1 MQTTLVSRAP
11 RLPVIGMLIACVLPG
26 LAAQE
31 PAAPTL
37 QTRWAAEALAASIP
51 LPEYPRPQ
59 LQRERWVNLNGPWD
73 LAVTDSGAPSPDAY
87 QSRILVPFPVESQL
101 SGVRRAVRPTERVW
115 YRRSFDVPRRPAG
128 ERWLLHFG
136 AVDWEA
142 RVWVNGRLVGE
153 HRGGY
158 DPFAFDVTD
167 QLLPAGS
174 QEIVVSV
181 WDPTDEGDQP
191 RGKQVLRPH
200 GIWYTAVTGI
210 WQTVWL
216 EPVPATYVRG
226 LRLVPDASAGTITVV
241 ADVAGV
247 AADERVDVVVESRGR
262 TVAVAQGPPGHPIA
276 VKIAQPR
283 LWSPDDPFLYDVDV
297 RLSTG
302 DRVRS
307 YAGLRGIALQPDASG
322 YQRLVLNDRPLF
334 QLGLL
339 DQGWWPDGLYTAPTD
354 AALASD
360 IEVTK
365 RLGFN
370 TIRKH
375 VKVEPARWYYHADR
389 LGVLVWQDM
398 PSGDNATP
406 ASQAAFA
413 RELERVVSALANHP
427 SIVMWVPFNEGWGQ
441 HATDTTVAAIR
452 ALDTTR
458 LVNNAS
464 GWTDKGV
471 GDVHDVH
478 HYPGPGMPEPAS
490 ARAAVLGEFGGLGL
504 PLAGHTWVEEGNWG
518 YRGFGDRD
526 SLVAAYRGLLTRLRP
541 LIGEGLAAAIYTQ
554 TTDVEVEVNGIMT
567 YDRAVVKLPDGIAA
581 NHARLYARPPEVVT
595 VVPTSRDQAQMW
607 QYRMSA
613 PSAGW
618 QTGTDGNEGW
628 SEGVGGFGT
637 DSTPGAHVGTP
648 WSTPEIWIR
657 RTFRFE
663 GADRWRLWLRIHH
676 DEDAEVWI
684 NGERAAAL
692 PGYTTG
698 YVLVPTE
705 PAARA
710 ALRDGENV
718 LAIHVRQTRGGQYV
732 DAGLVEVRERDG
744 GSR

>member
-1 MQTTLVSRAP
+1 MRGKKACDRPIQ
-11 RLPVIGMLIACVLPG
+11 RLLPFVTVLSGVPAG
-26 LAAQE
+26 IEAQE
-31 PAAPTL
+31 PPAGPSL
-37 QTRWAAEALAASIP
+37 RTRWAAEAAATTTP

-59 LQRERWVNLNGPWD
+59 LVRDRWINLNGRWD
-73 LAVTDSGAPSPDAY
+73 LAITDSGAPAPDAY
-87 QSRILVPFPVESQL
+87 PDRILVPFPVESQL
-101 SGVRRAVRPTERVW
+101 SGVTRAVRPTERVW
-115 YRRSFDVPRRPAG
+115 YRRSFDLPERRAG

-142 RVWVNGRLVGE
+142 RVWVNGRLAGE

-158 DPFAFDVTD
+158 DPFSLDITD
-167 QLLPAGS
+167 HLRPDGA
-174 QEIVVSV
+174 QEIVVAV
-181 WDPTDEGDQP
+181 WDPTDEGSQP

-216 EPVPATYVRG
+216 EPVPAVRVRG
-226 LRLVPDASAGTITVV
+226 LRLVADAAGAVTVT
-241 ADVAGV
+241 ADVAGET
-247 AADERVDVVVESRGR
+247 ARERITVVVASRGR
-262 TVAVAQGPPGHPIA
+262 TVARAEGSADGPVTLRVPDP
-276 VKIAQPR
+276 QP
-283 LWSPDDPFLYDVDV
+283 WSPDDPFLYDVEV
-297 RLSTG
+297 GLASG

-307 YAGLRGIALQPDASG
+307 YAGLRSVALLRDADG
-322 YQRLVLNDRPLF
+322 YERLALNGRPLF
-334 QLGLL
+334 QFGLL

-398 PSGDNATP
+398 PSGDNETP

-413 RELERVVSALANHP
+413 GELERVVSALANHP

-441 HATDTTVAAIR
+441 HATAATVGAVH
-452 ALDTTR
+452 ALDPTR

-464 GWTDKGV
+464 GWTDEGV

-478 HYPGPGMPEPAS
+478 HYPGPGMPDPTPG
-490 ARAAVLGEFGGLGL
+490 RAAVLGEFGGLGL
-504 PLAGHTWVEEGNWG
+504 PLAGHTWVIEGNWG

-526 SLVAAYRGLLTRLRP
+526 SLVAAYRGLLARLRP
-541 LIGEGLAAAIYTQ
+541 LIGAGLAAAIYTQ

-567 YDRAVVKLPDGIAA
+567 YDRTVVKLPDDIAA
-581 NHARLYARPPEVVT
+581 DHARLYAPPPAVST
-595 VVPTSRDQAQMW
+595 VVPTSVDDAQVW
-607 QYRMSA
+607 EYRTTA
-613 PSAGW
+613 PGAGW
-618 QTGTDGNEGW
+618 QRRADGTAEWREGP
-628 SEGVGGFGT
+628 GGFGT
-637 DSTPGAHVGTP
+637 DGTPGARVRTT
-648 WSTPEIWIR
+648 WDTPEIWIR
-657 RTFRFE
+657 RTFRWD

-692 PGYTTG
+692 TGYTTG
-698 YVLVPTE
+698 YVLVPIM

-732 DAGLVEVRERDG
+732 DAGLVELRERDA
-744 GSR
+744 R

>member
-1 MQTTLVSRAP
+1 MRTTIASRTP
-11 RLPVIGMLIACVLPG
+11 GPPLIGLLIACGLPG

-37 QTRWAAEALAASIP
+37 RTRWAAEALAAPIP

-59 LQRERWVNLNGPWD
+59 LQRERWINLNGRWD
-73 LAVTDSGAPSPDAY
+73 LAVTDSGAPAPTSYPD
-87 QSRILVPFPVESQL
+87 RILVPFPVESQL
-101 SGVRRAVRPTERVW
+101 SGVRRAVRPTDRVW
-115 YRRSFDVPRRPAG
+115 YRRSFDLPERRPG

-142 RVWVNGRLVGE
+142 RVWVNGRFAGE

-158 DPFAFDVTD
+158 DPFSFDVTD
-167 QLLPAGS
+167 HLRPGGS
-174 QEIVVSV
+174 QEIVVAA
-181 WDPTDEGDQP
+181 WDPTDEGSQP

-200 GIWYTAVTGI
+200 GIWYTAVTGM

-216 EPVPATYVRG
+216 EPVPAAYVSG
-226 LRLVPDASAGTITVV
+226 LRLVPDVAAGTVTVL
-241 ADVAGV
+241 ADVVGA
-247 AADERVDVVVESRGR
+247 AADERVDVVIETRGR
-262 TVAVAQGPPGHPIA
+262 TAATARGRPGQPIA
-276 VKIAQPR
+276 VTLAEPR
-283 LWSPDDPFLYDVDV
+283 LWSPDDPFLYDVGV
-297 RLSTG
+297 RLSSG
-302 DRVRS
+302 DAVRS
-307 YAGLRGIALQPDASG
+307 YVGLRSIALAPDASG
-322 YQRLVLNDRPLF
+322 HQRLALNGKPLF
-334 QLGLL
+334 QYGLL

-370 TIRKH
+370 AIRKH

-398 PSGDNATP
+398 PSGNNETP
-406 ASQAAFA
+406 ASRAAFA
-413 RELERVVSALANHP
+413 GELERVVTALANHP

-441 HATDTTVAAIR
+441 HATDTVVDAIR
-452 ALDTTR
+452 ALDATR

-471 GDVHDVH
+471 GDVRDVH
-478 HYPGPGMPEPAS
+478 HYPGPGMPEPAP

-581 NHARLYARPPEVVT
+581 NHARLHAPPPEVVT
-595 VVPTSRDQAQMW
+595 VVPTSRDQAQVW
-607 QYRMSA
+607 QYRTSA
-613 PSAGW
+613 PAAGW
-618 QTGTDGNEGW
+618 QTGTDGTQGWTEGP
-628 SEGVGGFGT
+628 GGFGT
-637 DSTPGAHVGTP
+637 DSTPGARVGTP
-648 WSTPEIWIR
+648 WSTPEIWLR
-657 RTFRFE
+657 RTFRFA
-663 GADRWRLWLRIHH
+663 GADRWRVWLRIHH

-744 GSR
+744 ESR

>member
-1 MQTTLVSRAP
+1 MRTTIVSRAP
-11 RLPVIGMLIACVLPG
+11 CLPLIGLLVACGLPH

-37 QTRWAAEALAASIP
+37 WTRWAAEAAAAPIP
-51 LPEYPRPQ
+51 LPEHPRPQ
-59 LQRERWVNLNGPWD
+59 LRRERWINLNGPWD
-73 LAVTDSGAPSPDAY
+73 LAITDSGASSPESY
-87 QSRILVPFPVESQL
+87 RERILVPFPVESQL
-101 SGVRRAVRPTERVW
+101 SGVRRAVLPAERVW
-115 YRRSFDVPRRPAG
+115 YRRMFERPEGRAG

-142 RVWVNGRLVGE
+142 RVWVNGRLAGE

-158 DPFAFDVTD
+158 DPFTFDVTD
-167 QLLPAGS
+167 HLRPAGP

-181 WDPTDEGDQP
+181 WDPTDEGNQP

-216 EPVPATYVRG
+216 EPVPATYVSG
-226 LRLVPDASAGTITVV
+226 LRFVPDAAAGTVTVI
-241 ADVAGV
+241 ADVAGA
-247 AADERVDVVVESRGR
+247 AADERVDVAIEARGR
-262 TVAVAQGPPGHPIA
+262 TVATARGRPGEPIA
-276 VKIAQPR
+276 VKLPKPR
-283 LWSPDDPFLYDVDV
+283 LWSPDDPFLYDVGV
-297 RLSTG
+297 RLSSG
-302 DRVRS
+302 DTVRS
-307 YAGLRGIALQPDASG
+307 YVGLRSIAIAPDAAG
-322 YQRLVLNDRPLF
+322 YRRFALNGQPVF
-334 QLGLL
+334 QFGLL
-339 DQGWWPDGLYTAPTD
+339 DQGWWPDGLYTPPTD

-398 PSGDNATP
+398 PSGDNETP
-406 ASQAAFA
+406 ASRAAFA
-413 RELERVVSALANHP
+413 GELERVVTALVNHP

-452 ALDTTR
+452 ALDATR

-478 HYPGPGMPEPAS
+478 HYPGPGMPEPAPG
-490 ARAAVLGEFGGLGL
+490 RAAVLGEFGGLGL
-504 PLAGHTWVEEGNWG
+504 PLAGHTWVDEGNWG
-518 YRGFGDRD
+518 YRGFGNRD

-581 NHARLYARPPEVVT
+581 NHARLYARPPEVAT

-607 QYRMSA
+607 QYRMST

-618 QTGTDGNEGW
+618 QAGTDGTAGW
-628 SEGVGGFGT
+628 SEGPGGFGT
-637 DSTPGAHVGTP
+637 DSTPGARVGTP
-648 WSTPEIWIR
+648 WNTPEIWIR

-663 GADRWRLWLRIHH
+663 GANRWRLWLRIHH

-705 PAARA
+705 PAGRA